1 MVKKKTKKKVVDVK
15 SCGISDGF
23 SCNIFCI
30 KIAVI
35 AFTLFILTVW
45 PIVRV
50 RLLNIHWGWYLGIM
64 IVFGAIAMKRSCF
77 CSKK

>member
-1 MVKKKTKKKVVDVK
+1 MAKKKTKKKVVESK
-15 SCGISDGF
+15 FCGVSDGC

-30 KIAVI
+30 KMAVI

-45 PIVRV
+45 PVVRI

-77 CSKK
+77 CYKK